1 MDAAELLPTLREM
14 SPRSR
19 VRALE
24 SIGFEKS
31 EWEKLL
37 ETSAAAAAEVATDDR
52 AARMT
57 KWTAIVRFVIEYY
70 GLARAFSALEF
81 LNEKHEIWC
90 NQIIDLTPGIVIRT
104 NFEKE
109 YADLVGAHLEVEDWL
124 RQMMARV
131 KERSDMLTEP
141 LSSDR

>member
-1 MDAAELLPTLREM
+1 MDAAEQLRTLREM

-19 VRALE
+19 VRALVRM
-24 SIGFEKS
+24 GFENRD
-31 EWEKLL
+31 WEELL
-37 ETSAAAAAEVATDDR
+37 EIRAAAAAEGATDDR

-57 KWTAIVRFVIEYY
+57 KWTAIVRFVIEYC

-90 NQIIDLTPGIVIRT
+90 NQIIALTAGIVIRT

-109 YADLVGAHLEVEDWL
+109 YTDLVGAHLEVEDWL

-131 KERSDMLTEP
+131 KERSEMLTDP
-141 LSSDR
+141 

>member
-1 MDAAELLPTLREM
+1 MILALSEELLE
-14 SPRSR
+14 
-19 VRALE
+19 V
-24 SIGFEKS
+24 G
-31 EWEKLL
+31 
-37 ETSAAAAAEVATDDR
+37 AAAAAEGATDGR

-57 KWTAIVRFVIEYY
+57 KWTAIVRFVSGTC

-81 LNEKHEIWC
+81 LNGEHEIWC
-90 NQIIDLTPGIVIRT
+90 NRIIDLTAGIVIRT

-109 YADLVGAHLEVEDWL
+109 YTDLVGAHLEVEDWL

>member
-1 MDAAELLPTLREM
+1 MNTAQQLRTFQEM
-14 SPRSR
+14 SPRTC

-24 SIGFEKS
+24 SMSFVKS
-31 EWEKLL
+31 DWEKLL
-37 ETSAAAAAEVATDDR
+37 QMGTAATAEMATDAR

-57 KWTAIVRFVIEYY
+57 KWTAIVRFVIEYW
-70 GLARAFSALEF
+70 GLARASSALEF

-90 NQIIDLTPGIVIRT
+90 NQIIALPAGIVIRT

-131 KERSDMLTEP
+131 KERSDMLTDP
-141 LSSDR
+141 

>member
-1 MDAAELLPTLREM
+1 MNTAQQLRTFQEM
-14 SPRSR
+14 SPRTC

-24 SIGFEKS
+24 SMSFVKS
-31 EWEKLL
+31 DWETLL
-37 ETSAAAAAEVATDDR
+37 QMGTAATAEVATDAR

-57 KWTAIVRFVIEYY
+57 KWTAIVRFVIEYC
-70 GLARAFSALEF
+70 GLAWAFSALEF

-90 NQIIDLTPGIVIRT
+90 NRIIARTAGIGIRT

-109 YADLVGAHLEVEDWL
+109 YTDLVGAHLEVEDWL

-131 KERSDMLTEP
+131 KERSDMLTGP
-141 LSSDR
+141 LSSGR

>member
-1 MDAAELLPTLREM
+1 MDAAEQLRTLREM

-19 VRALE
+19 VRALV
-24 SIGFEKS
+24 SMGFEKS
-31 EWEKLL
+31 DWEQLL
-37 ETSAAAAAEVATDDR
+37 RTGAAAAAEVATDDR

-57 KWTAIVRFVIEYY
+57 KWTAIVSFVIQFC

-90 NQIIDLTPGIVIRT
+90 NQITALTAGIVIRT

-109 YADLVGAHLEVEDWL
+109 YTDLVGAHLEVEDWL
-124 RQMMARV
+124 RQIMARV
-131 KERSDMLTEP
+131 KERSGMLTGP
-141 LSSDR
+141 

>member
-1 MDAAELLPTLREM
+1 MNTAQQLRTFQEM
-14 SPRSR
+14 SPRTC

-24 SIGFEKS
+24 SMSFVKS
-31 EWEKLL
+31 DWEKLL
-37 ETSAAAAAEVATDDR
+37 QVGTAATAEMATDAR

-57 KWTAIVRFVIEYY
+57 KWTAIVSFVLQYC

-90 NQIIDLTPGIVIRT
+90 NQIIALTAGIVIRT

-131 KERSDMLTEP
+131 KERSDMLTES

>member
-1 MDAAELLPTLREM
+1 MNTAQQLRTFQEM
-14 SPRSR
+14 SPRTC

-24 SIGFEKS
+24 SMSFVKS
-31 EWEKLL
+31 DWEKLL
-37 ETSAAAAAEVATDDR
+37 QMGTAATAEMATDAR

-57 KWTAIVRFVIEYY
+57 KWTAIVRFVIEYC

-90 NQIIDLTPGIVIRT
+90 NQIIDLTAGIVIRT

-109 YADLVGAHLEVEDWL
+109 YTDLVGAHLEVEDWL

-131 KERSDMLTEP
+131 KERSEMLTDP
-141 LSSDR
+141 